1 MLFCVLDI
9 YKNKHQLC
17 KYNVL
22 KHLCNIIKIFF
33 LIIFMQ
39 PGFPPNDSS
48 YTFSPRVTHFV
59 YKCQKGSGYL
69 THKCQQQLSAGLGWD
84 QTSLAF
90 FVRVQLHNNY
100 FLSDWGRER
109 NRAFSSTP
117 AWVISDGILEW
128 TLSSKSGIIW
138 SFQCSGLWPVG
149 QQNLD
154 CLDGKTV
161 IIIIHFLSFKGP
173 L

>member
-1 MLFCVLDI
+1 
-9 YKNKHQLC
+9 
-17 KYNVL
+17 
-22 KHLCNIIKIFF
+22 
-33 LIIFMQ
+33 MQ

-90 FVRVQLHNNY
+90 FLYMCSSIIIIFFLTEGEEETRLFHQCQRESSVTEFWGELFPQNLA
-100 FLSDWGRER
+100 LSDHFSVVVCDQLV
-109 NRAFSSTP
+109 NR
-117 AWVISDGILEW
+117 
-128 TLSSKSGIIW
+128 
-138 SFQCSGLWPVG
+138 
-149 QQNLD
+149 
-154 CLDGKTV
+154 TV
-161 IIIIHFLSFKGP
+161 IIIINFLSFKGP